1 MQIPSLVK
9 NKQRTTLFRY
19 IPFFEHMLKNK
30 ASSKYWYVLTGCG
43 SLILESIEMF
53 LKRYLRVHWSMF
65 SAFALHTSYYF
76 LSSSHL
82 LIWVADK
89 RRLPDDSSFF
99 PPPLQP
105 ASVHPSFL
113 FPGKERQDGEC
124 LYPFFFKFNVRSRSV
139 ALTVSEPP
147 LTGSYSSSFAAID
160 LCVNSKQSVI
170 NSEPPD
176 KVSSSL
182 FVPSLIWY

>member
-1 MQIPSLVK
+1 MLLNGLNIFHYSCRSHLVK

-124 LYPFFFKFNVRSRSV
+124 LYPFFLSLMSE
-139 ALTVSEPP
+139 ATVWHSLSASLLLQVHIPPP
-147 LTGSYSSSFAAID
+147 L
-160 LCVNSKQSVI
+160 LQ
-170 NSEPPD
+170 
-176 KVSSSL
+176 
-182 FVPSLIWY
+182 

>member
-1 MQIPSLVK
+1 
-9 NKQRTTLFRY
+9 
-19 IPFFEHMLKNK
+19 MLKNK
-30 ASSKYWYVLTGCG
+30 ASSKYWYVLTVCG

-99 PPPLQP
+99 P
-105 ASVHPSFL
+105 HPSNLLL
-113 FPGKERQDGEC
+113 FIPAFYFQGRSDKTGNVFI
-124 LYPFFFKFNVRSRSV
+124 LFFRFNVRSRSV
-139 ALTVSEPP
+139 TLTVSKPP

-170 NSEPPD
+170 NSETPD